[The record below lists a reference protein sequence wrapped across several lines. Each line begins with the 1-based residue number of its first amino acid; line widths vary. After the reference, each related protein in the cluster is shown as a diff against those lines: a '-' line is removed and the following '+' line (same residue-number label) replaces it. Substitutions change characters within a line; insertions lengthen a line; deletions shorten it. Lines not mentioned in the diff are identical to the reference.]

1 MSSWQMTH
9 NRLTEPRGF
18 RDVQHWV
25 WLFHIFSLSQ
35 TCVLQQKHQL
45 EALSAHI
52 SSIDLEKMQKTSFSR
67 WWSITQPAPMTPKL
81 YTKVV
86 FTQQIKRR
94 LQLKTFFIS
103 TVIIVSKSF
112 GVISMFVYK
121 RQLLLFS
128 IGQRAR
134 LVAKVVSR
142 WKPCC
147 HNKWPAIFYIFCD
160 RKGSDFVDDGE
171 DLLVLVG
178 KWADPGGTAMPGQ
191 PVTRPEQ
198 APEPH
203 PLAKISLI
211 SKGAHGPRIRY

>member
-1 MSSWQMTH
+1 
-9 NRLTEPRGF
+9 
-18 RDVQHWV
+18 
-25 WLFHIFSLSQ
+25 
-35 TCVLQQKHQL
+35 
-45 EALSAHI
+45 
-52 SSIDLEKMQKTSFSR
+52 MQKILFSR
-67 WWSITQPAPMTPKL
+67 WWSIGYLQPSAPQL

-134 LVAKVVSR
+134 LVAKVVSW

-147 HNKWPAIFYIFCD
+147 HNKRPVIFYIFCD
-160 RKGSDFVDDGE
+160 KKRLWFCWRWWGSLGVSGE
-171 DLLVLVG
+171 VG
-178 KWADPGGTAMPGQ
+178 RSWRYCNARPTRDEAGASSWTSSPCKNQFNIEGGTWPPYQ
-191 PVTRPEQ
+191 I
-198 APEPH
+198 
-203 PLAKISLI
+203 LSW
-211 SKGAHGPRIRY
+211 

>member
-1 MSSWQMTH
+1 MQRNITFFGASI
-9 NRLTEPRGF
+9 GY
-18 RDVQHWV
+18 
-25 WLFHIFSLSQ
+25 
-35 TCVLQQKHQL
+35 LQP
-45 EALSAHI
+45 SAP
-52 SSIDLEKMQKTSFSR
+52 Q
-67 WWSITQPAPMTPKL
+67 L

-94 LQLKTFFIS
+94 LWLKTYSIS
-103 TVIIVSKSF
+103 TVIIVIIMFGFKSKYGHNRAF
-112 GVISMFVYK
+112 TCHLK
-121 RQLLLFS
+121 
-128 IGQRAR
+128 IGQRSSIMHKICGIH
-134 LVAKVVSR
+134 LQGNIKLPDICHFLLCWMVV
-142 WKPCC
+142 WLCC
-147 HNKWPAIFYIFCD
+147 
-160 RKGSDFVDDGE
+160 GDGE